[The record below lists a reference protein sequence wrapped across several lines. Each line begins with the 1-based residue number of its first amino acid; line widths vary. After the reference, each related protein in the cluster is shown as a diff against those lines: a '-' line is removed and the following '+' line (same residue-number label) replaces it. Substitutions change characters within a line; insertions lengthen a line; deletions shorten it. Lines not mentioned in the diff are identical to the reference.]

1 MGNNTIFEFIYELA
15 FKDATI
21 RKAFPKN
28 IDEEDEHFR
37 QRKQEAYNSLKE
49 STKEYLD
56 SLLDKNKQANP
67 EEYILRICREGK
79 QYGFTFGNAQ
89 KLINMTAKY
98 MFVICYDEPEK
109 KARFKDC
116 HCPMDGIMIQ
126 ILKGYGKCKDIAP
139 DFPWSRMKSDGK
151 SIPKEYQIF
160 QNDVRSLCK
169 AGELPLEYD
178 FEQWGKK
185 SYVH

>member
-1 MGNNTIFEFIYELA
+1 MNNDYIFEFIYELS
-15 FKDATI
+15 FRYATL
-21 RKAFPKN
+21 RKAFPMN
-28 IDEEDEHFR
+28 TGELDDDFH
-37 QRKQEAYNSLKE
+37 QRKKDLYNALKE
-49 STKEYLD
+49 VTKEYID
-56 SLLDKNKQANP
+56 RLLNENEHVRP
-67 EEYILRICREGK
+67 EDYILRAYRVGE
-79 QYGFTFGNAQ
+79 QYGLSFGNAQ
-89 KLINMTAKY
+89 KLINMAAKY
-98 MFVICYDEPEK
+98 MFLICYDEPEK

-178 FEQWGKK
+178 FEQWGKN